1 MVGLRTCH
9 SSFASSPRSSYA
21 RQEAFLL
28 KQLFLFLFL
37 LLVFFSSPLTQGQVS
52 RTQQNPLSL
61 PTQNRSNTPTSG
73 MLDSE
78 IFSLN
83 FSLDFFTLFPI
94 FKMKMHQLIIFF
106 LIFFYQMFDLWRASG
121 LEYFI
126 CFGECFFIFYFFFK
140 WENVVCFEGFVWFPE
155 NGVTV
160 QTKRNL
166 NL

>member
-106 LIFFYQMFDLWRASG
+106 KIFFFIKCLIFEG
-121 LEYFI
+121 LLDWNISSALESV
-126 CFGECFFIFYFFFK
+126 FFFLM
-140 WENVVCFEGFVWFPE
+140 G
-155 NGVTV
+155 
-160 QTKRNL
+160 KRGML
-166 NL
+166 